1 MTPETVKTIFCVVSV
16 ILIFYWKMFGG
27 KPNDNR

>member
-1 MTPETVKTIFCVVSV
+1 MEPEAIKTIFCVVSV

-27 KPNDNR
+27 KRSDR